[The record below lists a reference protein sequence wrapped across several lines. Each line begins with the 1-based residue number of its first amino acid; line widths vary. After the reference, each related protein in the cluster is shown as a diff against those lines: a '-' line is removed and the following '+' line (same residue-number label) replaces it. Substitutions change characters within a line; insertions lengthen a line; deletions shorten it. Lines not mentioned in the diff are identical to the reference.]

1 MLASAFQ
8 RFLDLFDFPYLLPR
22 EAFLGALFLQKP
34 WRMRIQN
41 IEHFLRAILI
51 LEDDCDCAVL
61 IELVDVV
68 DYLVVEFLF
77 GCLLPNDLNRS
88 KCIRSFS
95 RLLWQ
100 TTGFGHTSLAQR
112 NERLQPQQH
121 PQHHSRRV
129 SLRLPIGIGYQLGTE
144 A

>member
-8 RFLDLFDFPYLLPR
+8 RFLDFLDLPYLLPR
-22 EAFLGALFLQKP
+22 EAFLAPLFLQKP
-34 WRMRIQN
+34 WRMRIQD

-61 IELVDVV
+61 IKLVDVF
-68 DYLVVEFLF
+68 DYNLVVEFFF
-77 GCLLPNDLNRS
+77 GCLLPHDLNRS

-95 RLLWQ
+95 GLRWQ

-129 SLRLPIGIGYQLGTE
+129 SLRLPIGYQLGTE